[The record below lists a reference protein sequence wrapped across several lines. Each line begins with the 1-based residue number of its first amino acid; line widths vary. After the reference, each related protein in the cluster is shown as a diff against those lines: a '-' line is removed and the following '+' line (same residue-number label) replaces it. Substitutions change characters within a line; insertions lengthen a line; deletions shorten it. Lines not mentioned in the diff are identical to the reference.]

1 MVKKKTN
8 LILALLLPVQIICI
22 RILSNYPHLIEK
34 WYSNGIYPITSSLM
48 RTGLGFLPFSLG
60 DFLYAVFVILL
71 IRWLV
76 IRFKERFRKPM
87 KWILEGL
94 ATLSVLYACF
104 NLFWGLNYY
113 RPPLHQALEINH
125 EYSTEEL
132 QNLTEILIGRTN
144 EIHLS
149 ITKNDTVKVTIPHS
163 KNELFDLTVVGFE
176 HLKKDFPELDYNKT
190 SLKRS
195 LYSVPLSYMGFNGY
209 LNPLTN
215 EGQVNTVIVPFKIPT
230 TASHEVGHQLGFAA
244 ENEANFIAC
253 LATMNHPDVYFRYS
267 GYTFALGYCMN
278 ELFRRDPEVAETL
291 LEKVNPGIRK
301 NYAEVREF
309 WEAHKNPFEPLF
321 MAFYNSFLEANYQ
334 KGGIKSYSYVV
345 ALLVN
350 YFQDENQL

>member
-1 MVKKKTN
+1 MQ
-8 LILALLLPVQIICI
+8 ILCI
-22 RILSNYPHLIEK
+22 RILSHYPQFVEN
-34 WYSNGIYPITSSLM
+34 WYSTGIYPVISSLI
-48 RTGLGFLPFSLG
+48 RAGLGYLPFSLG
-60 DFLYAVFVILL
+60 DFLYALFIIML
-71 IRWLV
+71 IRWIV
-76 IRFKERFRKPM
+76 IRIRQRFKNPK
-87 KWILEGL
+87 KWVAEGL
-94 ATLSVLYACF
+94 AVLSVIYACF
-104 NLFWGLNYY
+104 NLFWALNYH
-113 RPPLHQALEINH
+113 RPPLHRALGIEH
-125 EYSTEEL
+125 DYTTEEL
-132 QNLTEILIGRTN
+132 QKLSEVMLERTN

-149 ITKNDTVKVTIPHS
+149 ITENDTVKVEIPYS
-163 KNELFDLTVVGFE
+163 KNKLFELTVDGFDN
-176 HLKKDFPELDYNKT
+176 LQKDFPELEYNRV

-195 LYSVPLSYMGFNGY
+195 LYSIPLSYMGFNGY

-278 ELFRRDPEVAETL
+278 ELSRRDPEAATL
-291 LEKVNPGIRK
+291 LLKKLNSGIRK

-321 MAFYNSFLEANYQ
+321 MFTYNSFLKANYQ
-334 KGGIKSYSYVV
+334 KDGMKSYSYVV

-350 YFQDENQL
+350 YFQDENRL